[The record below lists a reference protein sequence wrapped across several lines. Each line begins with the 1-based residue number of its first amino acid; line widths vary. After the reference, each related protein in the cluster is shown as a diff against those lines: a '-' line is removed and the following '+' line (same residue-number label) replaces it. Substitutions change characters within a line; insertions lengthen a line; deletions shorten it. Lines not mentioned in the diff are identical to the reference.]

1 MFNINEKQ
9 IRNYVLYAI
18 IFVVFVIIIWY
29 IYNYLIYPRYNPSY
43 VNNNEFHAGSDKVN
57 EVTLMFFY
65 ADWCPH
71 CKSAKGTDTEPG
83 PWTSF
88 KNKYDDKTIN
98 NTKIYIREID
108 CSKDEGTSKQMV
120 EDYGVEGY
128 PTIILIKGDE
138 EIMYDAKPNEG
149 NLEQFINSYTS

>member
-1 MFNINEKQ
+1 M
-9 IRNYVLYAI
+9 
-18 IFVVFVIIIWY
+18 
-29 IYNYLIYPRYNPSY
+29 
-43 VNNNEFHAGSDKVN
+43 
-57 EVTLMFFY
+57 
-65 ADWCPH
+65 
-71 CKSAKGTDTEPG
+71 
-83 PWTSF
+83 
-88 KNKYDDKTIN
+88 
-98 NTKIYIREID
+98 REID